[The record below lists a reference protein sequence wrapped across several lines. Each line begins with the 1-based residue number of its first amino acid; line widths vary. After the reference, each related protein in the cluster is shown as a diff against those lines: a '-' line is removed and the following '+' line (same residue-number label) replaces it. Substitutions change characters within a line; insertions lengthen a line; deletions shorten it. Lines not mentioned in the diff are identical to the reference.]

1 MVGWIKLHR
10 KLMDKSFY
18 SKDSEKVH
26 LWIHLLMKANHSGR
40 EEYLGGKPIKCEPG
54 QFTTGRKQ
62 LSIETGIGESKIER
76 MLNYFEKIE
85 QQIEQQKTTVN
96 RLISVCNWY
105 SYQEGEQPF
114 EQKSNNDR
122 TTTEQRVNTLQEYKN
137 NKNDKNIKTSAKLSN
152 EDFYKQ
158 QIELSDNNP
167 AYKKY
172 VDVLF
177 GNNDAGYI
185 LNGIL
190 GMEKQ
195 ITFDQFQKLLAK
207 SKEKNE
213 SLIKLTL
220 AFENGKYFK
229 NKKSIY
235 LSLNDWLNKR

>member
-1 MVGWIKLHR
+1 
-10 KLMDKSFY
+10 
-18 SKDSEKVH
+18 
-26 LWIHLLMKANHSGR
+26 MKA
-40 EEYLGGKPIKCEPG
+40 EYFSHDYKARSDDKLVRVMMVHG
-54 QFTTGRKQ
+54 
-62 LSIETGIGESKIER
+62 LAGIGAYWCIIEMLFENDGYIMQSECERIAFELRTNVDFVKSIFNDFGLFKSDKKYFFSESCLERLNKRKEKSAKASASASARWNDANALPSQSKSNANGMLIKEKESKEKESK
-76 MLNYFEKIE
+76 EKIVDKLSPE
-85 QQIEQQKTTVN
+85 VFYQTQIA
-96 RLISVCNWY
+96 L
-105 SYQEGEQPF
+105 
-114 EQKSNNDR
+114 SNND
-122 TTTEQRVNTLQEYKN
+122 
-137 NKNDKNIKTSAKLSN
+137 I
-152 EDFYKQ
+152 
-158 QIELSDNNP
+158 